1 MKLYKV
7 LSGATVSTLVVVVA
21 TVTVTLTTMMM
32 ILATATT
39 TVMVSAY
46 TFDPLNNMWKPSGAK
61 TGARRSSSF
70 ASSFAPH
77 PSEVEA
83 PPVFEEEV
91 IRAQYSTWAGHY
103 HNGINK
109 EHGESFQQKSLV
121 QIEYNKRTGEVSL
134 VDHDGIITK
143 EDYQNLMRAISTGN
157 ANDAQELKNVVEGT
171 TTGLDVVDEDVTL
184 GTTHFVDGEDID
196 PNDVIDTSSQEVQ
209 TQTTTTQ
216 PQPTHHATTTTEYH
230 HHHHHQHHHHHHEEV
245 VAAAAAQ
252 TFQTYAIP
260 QTQLQDQQYQQLQQ
274 IQHHQQHHYQHPG
287 YSHSHSI
294 MTFQPQMQALQP
306 QPQGPNVHTTAVADS
321 VPETTPQNG
330 GWGFNDRRT
339 TFIN

>member
-1 MKLYKV
+1 MMKMHPGVV
-7 LSGATVSTLVVVVA
+7 LSAA
-21 TVTVTLTTMMM
+21 AVTIAVTMTMTTS
-32 ILATATT
+32 
-39 TVMVSAY
+39 VVSAY

-61 TGARRSSSF
+61 SGARRSSF

-83 PPVFEEEV
+83 PPLMMEEEV

-103 HNGINK
+103 HNGVNK

-157 ANDAQELKNVVEGT
+157 AKDVEELTNVVEGT
-171 TTGLDVVDEDVTL
+171 ATGLGVVDQDVTL

-196 PNDVIDTSSQEVQ
+196 PSDVIDTSSEEVQ
-209 TQTTTTQ
+209 ATAEAVSGHSSPSQHQTEHEVPQQTHSSGYHQ
-216 PQPTHHATTTTEYH
+216 PPATGHQQAYQSATES
-230 HHHHHQHHHHHHEEV
+230 
-245 VAAAAAQ
+245 
-252 TFQTYAIP
+252 FQTYQIP
-260 QTQLQDQQYQQLQQ
+260 QPPVEIQAQLQEQQYQQLQH
-274 IQHHQQHHYQHPG
+274 IQHQQLYQHQG
-287 YSHSHSI
+287 HSM
-294 MTFQPQMQALQP
+294 MTHQPQMQALQAHGTP
-306 QPQGPNVHTTAVADS
+306 IHSSAIADPI
-321 VPETTPQNG
+321 PETTPQNG

>member
-1 MKLYKV
+1 MKFYKV
-7 LSGATVSTLVVVVA
+7 LSGATAATLVVVVA

-32 ILATATT
+32 IMTAATSA
-39 TVMVSAY
+39 VMVSAY
-46 TFDPLNNMWKPSGAK
+46 TFDPLNNMWKPS
-61 TGARRSSSF
+61 GARRSSSF

-103 HNGINK
+103 HNGVNE

-157 ANDAQELKNVVEGT
+157 ANDAQELKNVVEGKT
-171 TTGLDVVDEDVTL
+171 TTGLDVVDADVTL

-209 TQTTTTQ
+209 TQTTTTTTQ
-216 PQPTHHATTTTEYH
+216 PQPSHHATTTTEYRHH
-230 HHHHHQHHHHHHEEV
+230 HHHHHQHHEDV
-245 VAAAAAQ
+245 AAAAQ

-287 YSHSHSI
+287 YSHSM